1 MKYEVII
8 LYDVTIGKLLEETK
22 NGSLISL
29 QNENKVKLNEVALQ
43 MINDPNPDDGT
54 KKNMC
59 ELIELCNI
67 LYTNYSSEILVL
79 EDGIY
84 DLLMVKCKE
93 CCPSYPVGA
102 IPVDFSKSKMV
113 YDEESRSQ
121 PKDYIYPMVTLT
133 EDERNSMIFSN
144 DILPDIVSMIDH
156 NYFYRQNNDAYSP
169 YSHKNLDTKHG
180 YPNLV
185 GTLDKCKFV
194 LNSQAQEVGAFNEP
208 NVRVFER
215 DFLAKHVSMGMINPN
230 MVTEM
235 IISLKYD
242 GVSVEAD
249 IYGDT
254 IVGARSRGDTENDI
268 AMDVTPIFYGY
279 KFPYASQE
287 PVIMH
292 YDYDNGP
299 VKFGMKFEAII
310 TKDNLYRYNQARGY
324 EYKNCRTAITSIFN
338 STDGYLF
345 RHLLT
350 LVPIQT
356 SLSDKICDNRIEEIL
371 FMNKY
376 YRILEPFRY
385 SVIRGNYTEILF
397 QIKRFTEEAEM
408 VRKIMPFMYDGVVV
422 EYTDPNLIFQLGRKN
437 SVNQWQM
444 AIKFNPLKKQTV
456 FRGYKFT
463 VGQAGNITPMIYYD
477 PVEFYGTIHPKSSG
491 HSYERFKELNL
502 KYGDIIDVEY
512 SHDVMP
518 YVTKPDNSHNQNN
531 PEQPWPFPVQ
541 CPCCGNP
548 IVISATGKS
557 AKCVNFNCP
566 ERSLARIVAM
576 MKKLGLKGFAEE
588 SMSKLAAK
596 SLKELTEL
604 TYEDTKILGEENG
617 KTFLDRI
624 YHLMTDPIYDYKIV
638 GALGFESIADGKWK
652 IIFKNFTLQEF
663 MSIPL
668 PELGNVLSNVKGI
681 GKETVNTIVEEMP
694 YFYHDMVFIMNM
706 HNVIPIKGVDQL
718 KVIFTGIRDME
729 LATRLE
735 QYGCDVKEGSVTK
748 DTNLVIVPSA
758 NHNSNKTRTAEKY
771 GIKIL
776 PIAEVARRL
785 DNNINLME

>member
-1 MKYEVII
+1 MKYEVIK
-8 LYDVTIGKLLEETK
+8 LYDNGTIKHLLNETK
-22 NGSLISL
+22 NGSLI
-29 QNENKVKLNEVALQ
+29 ALHDDYKIYVNDIV
-43 MINDPNPDDGT
+43 MKILNDPNPDENT
-54 KKNMC
+54 KELMC
-59 ELIELCNI
+59 DIITISNI
-67 LYTNYSSEILVL
+67 LYSNYSSEILVL

-84 DLLMVKCKE
+84 DLLMIKCKE
-93 CCPSYPVGA
+93 CCSNYPVGA
-102 IPVDFSKSKMV
+102 IPVDFSNAKMV
-113 YDEESRSQ
+113 YDEESKST
-121 PKDYIYPMVTLT
+121 PEDYVYPIVSLT
-133 EDERNSMIFSN
+133 ESEKENMIFN
-144 DILPDIVSMIDH
+144 KDLMPNIMGMIDH
-156 NYFYRQNNDAYSP
+156 NYLYRQNNDIYTSN
-169 YSHKNLDTKHG
+169 SHKSLDTKHG

-194 LNSQAQEVGAFNEP
+194 LNTQAQSVGAFDEP
-208 NVRVFER
+208 NVKVFER

-230 MVTEM
+230 MITEM
-235 IISLKYD
+235 VISLKYD

-249 IYGDT
+249 ICGDT

-287 PVIMH
+287 PAIMH
-292 YDYDNGP
+292 YNDKP
-299 VKFGMKFEAII
+299 IKFGMKFEAII
-310 TKDNLYRYNQARGY
+310 TKDNLYYYNQARGY
-324 EYKNCRTAITSIFN
+324 NYKNCRTAITSIFN
-338 STDGYLF
+338 STDGYMF
-345 RHLLT
+345 RHLLI

-356 SLSDKICDNRIEEIL
+356 SMSDKICDNRLEEIA

-376 YRILEPFRY
+376 YRIVEPFRY

-397 QIKRFTEEAEM
+397 QVKRFTEEAEM

-456 FRGYKFT
+456 FRGYRFT
-463 VGQAGNITPMIYYD
+463 VGQDGSITPMIYYD

-512 SHDVMP
+512 SHDIMP
-518 YVTKPDNSHNQNN
+518 YVSKPDNIHNQNN

-548 IVISATGKS
+548 IVISVTGKS
-557 AKCVNFNCP
+557 AKCVNFDCP
-566 ERSLARIVAM
+566 ERSLARVVAM

-588 SMSKLAAK
+588 SMTKLATK
-596 SLKELTEL
+596 SLRELTQL
-604 TYEDTKILGEENG
+604 TYDDTKILGEENG
-617 KTFLDRI
+617 KKFLDRI
-624 YHLMTDPIYDYKIV
+624 YHLMTDPVYDYKIV
-638 GALGFESIADGKWK
+638 GSLGFESIADGKWK
-652 IIFKNFTLQEF
+652 IIFKNYTLQEF

-668 PELGNVLSNVKGI
+668 PELGNVLCHIKGI

-706 HNVIPIKGVDQL
+706 PNVIPIKGVNQL
-718 KVIFTGIRDME
+718 KVIFTGIRDID
-729 LATRLE
+729 LTARLE

-758 NHNSNKTRTAEKY
+758 NHNSNKTQTAQKY

-776 PIAEVARRL
+776 PIAEVVRRL
-785 DNNINLME
+785 DNNISLID